1 MSWAI
6 AFRLNTHDFQV
17 LRDPIGGFATKKDA
31 CEEVVEVLERER
43 ADLSRAIRKAK
54 QMRRRAR

>member
-1 MSWAI
+1 MSWSI
-6 AFRLNTHDFQV
+6 ARHLASFDFDV
-17 LRDPIGGFATKKDA
+17 VRDPIGGFPTKRAA